1 MRKTILLLAIILL
14 PAFAMA
20 QEETSQPQPRTTS
33 EIMLEL
39 RTQIGELEHISDERA
54 KAIESDKATIDELT
68 QRVASISDSIDATI
82 SDLSKANETIITQSE
97 KIRSQRSAL
106 AALSAFLGVLFLAHI
121 VVLFLKVKLNIT
133 LPYWLN
139 TIL

>member
-1 MRKTILLLAIILL
+1 MRKIALAMAALLLPMLAI
-14 PAFAMA
+14 A
-20 QEETSQPQPRTTS
+20 QEETSQLRTTS

-39 RTQIGELEHISDERA
+39 RTQIGVLEHISKERA

-106 AALSAFLGVLFLAHI
+106 AVLSALLGALFLAHV
-121 VVLFLKVKLNIT
+121 VVLLLKVKLNIT

>member
-1 MRKTILLLAIILL
+1 MRKIALMAAAFLLPMLAI
-14 PAFAMA
+14 A
-20 QEETSQPQPRTTS
+20 QDETVQPRTTS

-39 RTQIGELEHISDERA
+39 RSQIGELEHISEERA
-54 KAIESDKATIDELT
+54 KAIENDKATIDELT

-82 SDLSKANETIITQSE
+82 SDLSKANETIITQNE
-97 KIRSQRSAL
+97 KIKSQRSAL
-106 AALSAFLGVLFLAHI
+106 AILSVFLGALFLAHI
-121 VVLFLKVKLNIT
+121 AVLVLKVKLNIT

>member
-1 MRKTILLLAIILL
+1 MRKIALAMAALLLPMLAT
-14 PAFAMA
+14 A
-20 QEETSQPQPRTTS
+20 QEETSQLRTTS

-39 RTQIGELEHISDERA
+39 RTQIGELEHISKERA

-106 AALSAFLGVLFLAHI
+106 AVLSALLGALFLAHV
-121 VVLFLKVKLNIT
+121 VVLLLKVKLNIT

>member
-1 MRKTILLLAIILL
+1 MRKIALAMAALLLPMLAT
-14 PAFAMA
+14 A
-20 QEETSQPQPRTTS
+20 QEETSQLRTTS

-39 RTQIGELEHISDERA
+39 RTQIGELEHISEERA

-106 AALSAFLGVLFLAHI
+106 AVLSALLGALFLAHV
-121 VVLFLKVKLNIT
+121 VVLLLKVKLNIT

>member
-1 MRKTILLLAIILL
+1 MRKIALAMAALLLPMLAI
-14 PAFAMA
+14 A
-20 QEETSQPQPRTTS
+20 QEETSQLRTTS

-39 RTQIGELEHISDERA
+39 RTQIGELEHISEERA

-106 AALSAFLGVLFLAHI
+106 AVLSALLGALFLAHV
-121 VVLFLKVKLNIT
+121 VVLLLKVKLNIT

>member
-1 MRKTILLLAIILL
+1 MRKIALAMAALLLPMLAT
-14 PAFAMA
+14 A
-20 QEETSQPQPRTTS
+20 QEETSQLRTTS

-39 RTQIGELEHISDERA
+39 RTQIGVLEHISKERA

-106 AALSAFLGVLFLAHI
+106 AVLSALLGALFLAHV
-121 VVLFLKVKLNIT
+121 VVLLLKVKLNIT